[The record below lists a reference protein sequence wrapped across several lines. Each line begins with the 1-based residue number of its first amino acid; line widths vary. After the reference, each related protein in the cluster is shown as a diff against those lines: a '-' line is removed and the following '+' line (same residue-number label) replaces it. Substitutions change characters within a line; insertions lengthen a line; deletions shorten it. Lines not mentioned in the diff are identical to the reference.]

1 MKTLVTTCV
10 NCVIGYK
17 VVVLKTHFS
26 VFKGLAIKTGGL
38 DFSVPYTDI

>member
-26 VFKGLAIKTGGL
+26 VFKRAGYQDQRPCFQCA
-38 DFSVPYTDI
+38 

>member
-10 NCVIGYK
+10 NCVIGYE

-26 VFKGLAIKTGGL
+26 VSKRAG
-38 DFSVPYTDI
+38 SQNRRP